1 MEFDRI
7 RDHGGQPMY
16 RYLLIRA
23 VVLAAAASLAMP
35 SAAATD
41 GQQTSQQQQPPTTPP
56 TVPQQKPDENIEDY
70 VERIA
75 ESVETLNEL
84 TRIPADAIPAYLLQ
98 RAEAIVVI
106 PSLVRG
112 GFIIGAKHGKGVISV
127 RNRATAAA
135 DATSSAWSA
144 PAFVNLTGGSI
155 GWQIGAESVDLVLLV
170 MNREGIDRLLED
182 KFTLGG
188 NLSVA
193 AGPVG
198 RSADAATNVRLDSQ
212 ILAYSR
218 AKGLFAGATFE
229 GAALHA
235 NDSANKAFYGR
246 EISLR
251 EILFADRP
259 FTGLSPIVSTWH
271 QTLTSLASGK

>member
-1 MEFDRI
+1 MHRFF
-7 RDHGGQPMY
+7 
-16 RYLLIRA
+16 LIRA
-23 VVLAAAASLAMP
+23 VVLAAAASLALP
-35 SAAATD
+35 VAAATD
-41 GQQTSQQQQPPTTPP
+41 SQQTSQQPPPTPP
-56 TVPQQKPDENIEDY
+56 TADPRQKPDEDIDDY

-75 ESVETLNEL
+75 ESIETLNEL
-84 TRIPADAIPAYLLQ
+84 TKIPADGIPRYLLE
-98 RAEAIVVI
+98 RAEAVVVI

-127 RNRATAAA
+127 RTRSTAAA
-135 DATSSAWSA
+135 GETSGVATGGTWSA

-170 MNREGIDRLLED
+170 MNRDGVNELLED

-198 RSADAATNVRLDSQ
+198 RSADAATNVRLDAQ

-251 EILFADRP
+251 EILFAGKP
-259 FTGLSPIVSTWH
+259 FTSLPPIVTTWH

>member
-1 MEFDRI
+1 MHRLF
-7 RDHGGQPMY
+7 
-16 RYLLIRA
+16 LIRA
-23 VVLAAAASLAMP
+23 VVLAAAASLALP
-35 SAAATD
+35 IAAATD
-41 GQQTSQQQQPPTTPP
+41 RQQTSQTPPPPTTPR
-56 TVPQQKPDENIEDY
+56 TADPQQRPDEDIDDY
-70 VERIA
+70 VERIE
-75 ESVETLNEL
+75 ESIETLKAL
-84 TRIPADAIPAYLLQ
+84 TKIPADGIPRYLLE
-98 RAEAIVVI
+98 RAEAVVVI

-127 RNRATAAA
+127 RTRSTAAA
-135 DATSSAWSA
+135 GETSGVATGGTWSA

-170 MNREGIDRLLED
+170 MNRDGVNELLED

-198 RSADAATNVRLDSQ
+198 RSADAATNVRLDAQ

-251 EILFADRP
+251 EILFAGKP
-259 FTGLSPIVSTWH
+259 FTSLPPIVTMWH

>member
-1 MEFDRI
+1 MPRF
-7 RDHGGQPMY
+7 
-16 RYLLIRA
+16 LLIRA
-23 VVLAAAASLAMP
+23 VVLAAAASLALP
-35 SAAATD
+35 IAAAPD
-41 GQQTSQQQQPPTTPP
+41 GQQSSQPPQT
-56 TVPQQKPDENIEDY
+56 QQKPDENIEDY

-75 ESVETLNEL
+75 ESIETLNQL
-84 TRIPADAIPAYLLQ
+84 STIPADAIPGYLLE
-98 RAEAIVVI
+98 RAEAVIVI

-112 GFIIGAKHGKGVISV
+112 GFIIGAKHGKGIISV
-127 RNRATAAA
+127 RNRSTSAAGVTGDVA
-135 DATSSAWSA
+135 PAAAWSA

-170 MNREGIDRLLED
+170 MNRDGVNKLLED

-198 RSADAATNVRLDSQ
+198 RSADAATNVRLDAQ

-246 EISLR
+246 EISLK

-259 FTGLSPIVSTWH
+259 FTNLSPIVTTWH
-271 QTLTSLASGK
+271 QRLASLASGK

>member
-1 MEFDRI
+1 M
-7 RDHGGQPMY
+7 HAAS
-16 RYLLIRA
+16 LIRA
-23 VVLAAAASLAMP
+23 VVLAGVATLAVP
-35 SAAATD
+35 ADVLTYESAQSET
-41 GQQTSQQQQPPTTPP
+41 QTQQQPPATPRTP
-56 TVPQQKPDENIEDY
+56 AQDLQAREDAEEY
-70 VERIA
+70 VERVQESIA
-75 ESVETLNEL
+75 TLGEL
-84 TRIPADAIPAYLLQ
+84 TKIPANAIPQYLLE

-127 RNRATAAA
+127 RTR
-135 DATSSAWSA
+135 TSGASTWSQ

-155 GWQIGAESVDLVLLV
+155 GWQIGAESIDLVLLV
-170 MNREGIDRLLED
+170 MNKEGIDKLLED

-193 AGPVG
+193 AGPIG
-198 RSADAATNVRLDSQ
+198 RSADAATNVRLDAQ

-235 NDSANKAFYGR
+235 NDSANKSFYGR
-246 EISLR
+246 ELKVR
-251 EILFADRP
+251 EILYGDAP
-259 FTGLSPIVSTWH
+259 TTNVPPIAATWRST
-271 QTLTSLASGK
+271 LASLTAGKSGQ